1 MTTQLFTQTET
12 VVNGKKTTVT
22 QFNFA
27 TWTAFVDAAENGE
40 TDMTDVRS
48 SRTSNAHQTE
58 WTLTKNIAAAA
69 KLAREGWAEGAA
81 QIKTSLETLHAAI
94 PSKRF
99 SREIGMAVTGPGTL
113 DLGRYFE
120 GHPEAW
126 MVWQDREDT
135 TASSK
140 GPVVTIAFN
149 ITASGGVGTS
159 EMIQKGSTI
168 AALVDLLERS
178 GRRVELILTC
188 GTNPNKG
195 HAIRITVRVKEAGDV
210 LDIDRVAYALGHPST
225 LRRLGFSVW
234 ELAPANAR
242 KACNIREG
250 AGYGRC
256 EDWDIPDALMI
267 RSSDSSSRNE
277 AGRLAFLRQTL
288 EAQGVKWEG

>member
-1 MTTQLFTQTET
+1 MLYTQTEAVKAGVT
-12 VVNGKKTTVT
+12 TTVT
-22 QFNFA
+22 EFNFA

-40 TDMTDVRS
+40 TDMAAEDRS
-48 SRTSNAHQTE
+48 SRSKKHRDWYMTNSMR
-58 WTLTKNIAAAA
+58 AAV

-81 QIKTSLETLHAAI
+81 KIKESLDVLYSAV

-99 SREIGMAVTGPGTL
+99 SQEISMAVTGPGTL
-113 DLGRYFE
+113 DVGRYFE

-126 MVWQDREDT
+126 MVWQEKEDERGS
-135 TASSK
+135 AR

-149 ITASGGVGTS
+149 VSASSGVSGA
-159 EMIQKGSTI
+159 EMIQKGGTI

-178 GRRVELILTC
+178 GRRVELVLTC
-188 GTNPNKG
+188 GTNRGTG
-195 HAIRITVRVKEAGDV
+195 HAVRVTVMVKEANDI
-210 LDIDRVAYALGHPST
+210 LDIDRIAFALGHPSS

-234 ELAPANAR
+234 EQAPANVR
-242 KACNIREG
+242 KACAITLEG
-250 AGYGRC
+250 GYGRC